1 MLYFNLDRIFKILE
15 IVMITDENLKTMLKE
30 AIDSIEKMSIEELE
44 QEFKDFG
51 IDVIKKEKN
60 IDI

>member
-1 MLYFNLDRIFKILE
+1 
-15 IVMITDENLKTMLKE
+15 MITDENLKTMLKE